1 MRQSSG
7 RQAAPARGWPIREG
21 ARLPSRAA
29 IVCALAT
36 LILLAPASRVVA
48 EPSRDPARAPAGGY
62 VLDPRRSSLTVKLA
76 YLGGLTRSTVRFT
89 RLSGGF
95 AYDPATWRSTRVSIA
110 VDPASAESVD
120 RVAGRRV
127 KSALEPEKHPVIRF
141 TSNGVAGGAD
151 GRGRL
156 EGDLTLHGVTRPIL
170 LDIVFDGVGAEPRL
184 RFSGGGRIKRSDFG
198 VTAARPFVGD
208 MLDLAF
214 EVEFVRKQAGP

>member
-21 ARLPSRAA
+21 PRLPRHAA

-36 LILLAPASRVVA
+36 LILLAPASRAVA
-48 EPSRDPARAPAGGY
+48 EPSRDPARAPAGAY
-62 VLDPRRSSLTVKLA
+62 VLDPRRSSLTVKVA

-95 AYDPATWRSTRVSIA
+95 AYDPAAWRSTRVSIA
-110 VDPASAESVD
+110 VDPASAEAAD
-120 RVAGRRV
+120 GVAGRRV
-127 KSALEPEKHPVIRF
+127 KSALEPEKYPVIRF
-141 TSNGVAGGAD
+141 VSNGLAAGAD

-156 EGDLTLHGVTRPIL
+156 GGDLTLHGVTRPIL

-184 RFSGGGRIKRSDFG
+184 RFSGRGRIKRSDFG

-208 MLDLAF
+208 LLDLAF